1 MWTLFVEVVVF
12 VITIVLAMIDTSGW
26 PGIFFY
32 ITIFSVIT
40 LNSEL
45 GEGPNES
52 FCSSVRQLVL
62 AYSPLQCKWLSV

>member
-1 MWTLFVEVVVF
+1 MFVEVVIF
-12 VITIVLAMIDTSGW
+12 VITIVLAMIDTSAW

-45 GEGPNES
+45 VKIMP
-52 FCSSVRQLVL
+52 
-62 AYSPLQCKWLSV
+62 KT